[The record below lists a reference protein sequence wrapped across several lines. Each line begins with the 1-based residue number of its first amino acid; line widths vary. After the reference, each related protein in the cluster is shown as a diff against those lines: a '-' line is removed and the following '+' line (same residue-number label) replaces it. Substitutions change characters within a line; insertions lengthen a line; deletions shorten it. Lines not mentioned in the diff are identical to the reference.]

1 MNTLTVDVGGQV
13 YTVNIMDAAH
23 EYANGIQTGNI
34 VTITYEGNLADPNV
48 MVFKVQD
55 QDPNTAAENSLYTG
69 AIQDAT
75 MNTVTILTDD
85 GAVLTFDKSNANE
98 QAEDIQI
105 GMKVDITVDMTA
117 SAPQENILVAKEI
130 KLHA

>member
-98 QAEDIQI
+98 QCLY
-105 GMKVDITVDMTA
+105 T
-117 SAPQENILVAKEI
+117 EI
-130 KLHA
+130 RICLPMSRRKIFRLE